1 MKLTIIIP
9 LKPVSWN
16 TLLRQHYWKVK
27 KEFDM
32 WKQATVV
39 ALQQHQTKPVKKYP
53 ITVHVR
59 AEWKQKRIHDV
70 DGLVFKPILDTFIK
84 CNVLPDDSLTYVE
97 RVIYTGAIG
106 QVKDQ
111 LIITLENM
119 TFEQTQVSIR
129 TKIKQYSE
137 EKKITSQKLADRA
150 GVSYNSIVKWKAGKE
165 ACNPTVKNLIGL
177 ANAMGVTVAE
187 LIGES

>member
-1 MKLTIIIP
+1 
-9 LKPVSWN
+9 
-16 TLLRQHYWKVK
+16 
-27 KEFDM
+27 
-32 WKQATVV
+32 
-39 ALQQHQTKPVKKYP
+39 
-53 ITVHVR
+53 
-59 AEWKQKRIHDV
+59 
-70 DGLVFKPILDTFIK
+70 
-84 CNVLPDDSLTYVE
+84 
-97 RVIYTGAIG
+97 
-106 QVKDQ
+106 
-111 LIITLENM
+111 M

-165 ACNPTVKNLIGL
+165 AFNPTVKNLIGL